1 MENNKKS
8 LTIGIAAALFAL
20 TADQAT
26 KALVVAK
33 AAALSS
39 GVAVVPGFNLVF
51 FRNDGVTFGL
61 LGGAPW
67 WSLVA
72 VALAVCVWLAVL
84 MVRTPSRVEAL
95 AYGTIIGGAAGNIVD
110 RLRHRAVTDF
120 LDVYIG
126 AAHWPAFNLADVF
139 VVSGVALLFAAP
151 WLSGRAQA

>member
-1 MENNKKS
+1 MKRPTFAS
-8 LTIGIAAALFAL
+8 AVSGCIAVATLA
-20 TADQAT
+20 TDQTT
-26 KALVVAK
+26 KALAS
-33 AAALSS
+33 ANGEALAGGL
-39 GVAVVPGFNLVF
+39 GVFPGFNLVF